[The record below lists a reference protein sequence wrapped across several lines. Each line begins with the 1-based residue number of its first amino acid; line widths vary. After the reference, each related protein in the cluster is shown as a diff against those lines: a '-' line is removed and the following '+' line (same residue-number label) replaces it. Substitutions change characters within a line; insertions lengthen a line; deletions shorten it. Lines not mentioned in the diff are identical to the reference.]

1 MVQIKDFNYA
11 HITKFKSS
19 SQMLEAIAKVT
30 DEPVKFLLHSHNHWD
45 HGSGGAVW
53 RFAASN
59 SDIKVTL

>member
-1 MVQIKDFNYA
+1 
-11 HITKFKSS
+11 
-19 SQMLEAIAKVT
+19 MLEAIAEVT